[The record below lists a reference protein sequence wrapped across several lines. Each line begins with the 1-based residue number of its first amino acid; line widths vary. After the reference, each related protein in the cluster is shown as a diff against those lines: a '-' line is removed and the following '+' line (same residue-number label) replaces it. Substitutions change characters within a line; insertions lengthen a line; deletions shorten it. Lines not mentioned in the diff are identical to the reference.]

1 MSQTVPQD
9 PTASGPPG
17 DVGRPNVVIV
27 CVDQWRGDCLS
38 GEGHPDVETPYL
50 DQLAGR
56 GATMTQ
62 AYSATPTCVP
72 ARMSLMT
79 GLSQGSHR
87 RVGYR
92 DGVDFDV
99 GATLPRAFRDA
110 GYQTQA
116 IGKMHYWPERVRIGF
131 DDVLLHDGYL
141 HHSRR
146 RERDA
151 ALYDDYLT
159 WLREQAGTSAV
170 EDYIDDGIEC
180 NSVVARPWDKS
191 ERLHPTSW
199 VASEAIRWLYRR
211 DPTVPFLLYLS
222 FHRPHAPYDP
232 PQWAFDRYDHG
243 GLEPPVVGDWE
254 EEAYGE
260 RRRDWDPTSHVARY
274 RDRDVQ
280 RARAGYY
287 GHMTHIDTQVS
298 RVLQALGEFGVLE
311 NTYVVFVSDHGDM
324 MGDHD
329 LWRKGYPY
337 EGSARIPFLIA
348 GPDVCPGTRCEEVV
362 ELRDLMPTLLELAG
376 IDVPHGVEGRSLAS
390 RLRGQGAG
398 PWRDYLHGEHVLF
411 EQSLQWIRWRS
422 QAPENHALKYV
433 WWSQDGREQ
442 LFDLTED
449 PGELHDR
456 ATDPTAATH
465 LEAGRQAL
473 VNELTGREEGFVVD
487 GRLLPG
493 RPVSTLLTR
502 AHPPTEQAR

>member
-1 MSQTVPQD
+1 MSHAAPQE
-9 PTASGPPG
+9 PVHSGPAEAA
-17 DVGRPNVVIV
+17 GRPNVVIV

-38 GEGHPDVETPYL
+38 GQGHPDVETPYL

-56 GATMTQ
+56 GAAMTQ
-62 AYSATPTCVP
+62 AYSSTPTCVP

-92 DGVDFDV
+92 DGVEFDIET
-99 GATLPRAFRDA
+99 TLPRAFRDA

-159 WLREQAGTSAV
+159 WLREQGGTSAV
-170 EDYIDDGIEC
+170 EDYLDDGIEC
-180 NSVVARPWDKS
+180 NSVVTRPWDKP
-191 ERLHPTSW
+191 ERLHPTNW

-211 DPTVPFLLYLS
+211 DPTAPFLLYLS

-232 PQWAFDRYDHG
+232 PQWAFDRYNHG
-243 GLEPPVVGDWE
+243 SLEPPVVGDWE

-260 RRRDWDPTSHVARY
+260 RRRDWDPSSHVATY
-274 RDRDVQ
+274 RERDVQ

-287 GHMTHIDTQVS
+287 GHMTHIDTQIS
-298 RVLQALGEFGVLE
+298 RVLQAMGEFGVLE

-324 MGDHD
+324 MGDHN

-337 EGSARIPFLIA
+337 EGSARIPFLVA
-348 GPDVCPGTRCEEVV
+348 GPDVRPGTHCNEIV
-362 ELRDLMPTLLELAG
+362 ELRDVMPTLLELAG
-376 IDVPHGVEGRSLAS
+376 VDVPDGVEGRSLAD
-390 RLRGQGAG
+390 RLRGEEPG
-398 PWRDYLHGEHVLF
+398 PWRDYLHGEHTLF
-411 EQSLQWIRWRS
+411 EQSLQWIRWRGP
-422 QAPENHALKYV
+422 APETHDLKYV

-449 PGELHDR
+449 PGECHDL
-456 ATDPTAATH
+456 AADPAAAAD
-465 LEAGRQAL
+465 LESGRQAL
-473 VNELTGREEGFVVD
+473 VTELTGREEGFVVD
-487 GRLLPG
+487 GRLVPG
-493 RPVSTLLTR
+493 RAVSTVLTR
-502 AHPPTEQAR
+502 PHPPTDRAR